1 MHQTFRKSEQD
12 SLRYFFGDKS
22 SNSSLTFTDK
32 KEFQINVY
40 NVALD
45 TVNSQMKERYKVVA
59 KVEETFDVLQS
70 FDESEVDVLTA
81 KC

>member
-1 MHQTFRKSEQD
+1 M
-12 SLRYFFGDKS
+12 
-22 SNSSLTFTDK
+22 
-32 KEFQINVY
+32 Y